1 MDIPKKVQRDG
12 RTLNCT
18 GPGRAKGAHCFVDPA
33 RSELLELFVARIFS
47 TGPHFSLARVPGNE
61 ALESVYVS
69 ADARNGH
76 GQPQEGD
83 EVLIG
88 PVSFPGGE
96 PRARRIWALKP
107 RRTGVIT
114 YVADDGDWAK
124 LDADQG
130 GGPEDVFVHK
140 SHLQEPLRE
149 NGARFYKGAR
159 LSFVLVEN
167 EEGPAAH
174 DAQFV

>member
-18 GPGRAKGAHCFVDPA
+18 GPGRAKGAPCFVDPA
-33 RSELLELFVARIFS
+33 RSELVELFVARIFS
-47 TGPHFSLARVPGNE
+47 TGPKFCLARVPGNE
-61 ALESVYVS
+61 ALESVYIGS
-69 ADARNGH
+69 IARDGF
-76 GQPQEGD
+76 GRPEVGD

-96 PRARRIWALKP
+96 PRARRIWALRP

-124 LDADQG
+124 LDAEQG
-130 GGPEDVFVHK
+130 GPDDVFVHE
-140 SHLQEPLRE
+140 SHLQEPLQG
-149 NGARFYKGAR
+149 NGRFYKGAR